1 MSFNLH
7 FQPNAATAAAA
18 SIEIAF
24 AVSSDSLADL
34 PGNSE
39 RRTGLWL
46 I

>member
-7 FQPNAATAAAA
+7 FQPNAATAAA